1 MSEPRNV
8 IEIKDLDVRYG
19 WGRSSVQV
27 LHGVSMDVPAGCTVG
42 VVGESGS
49 GKSTLAKTLV
59 GTLTPT
65 GGAVTIN
72 GVNVSSVR
80 GAERLKLRRK
90 VLQMIPQDP
99 FSSLNPRH
107 TIGEALA
114 EALDPRHANVKKHRN
129 VIAEWLERVKM
140 PVDAMYRYP
149 HEFSGGQ
156 RQRVAIAR
164 GLIPEPTVVIADEI
178 TSALDV
184 SVQAEILSLISGLRR
199 DLNLTMIFISHN
211 LAVVRQVSD
220 EVAVMYQ
227 GRVVEHRGT
236 SELFAA
242 PQHPYTQSLLRA
254 VPGTPGFSL
263 DPDVTEFT
271 SDENREIA

>member
-1 MSEPRNV
+1 MSESQNV

-19 WGRSSVQV
+19 WGRHSVQV
-27 LHGVSMDVPAGCTVG
+27 LHGVSLNVAAGCTVG

-59 GTLTPT
+59 GTLKPT
-65 GGAVTIN
+65 RGTVMID

-80 GAERLKLRRK
+80 GADRLKLRRK

-107 TIGEALA
+107 TIGQALA
-114 EALDPRHANVKKHRN
+114 EALDPRHADVKKHRS

-140 PVDAMYRYP
+140 PAEAMSRYP

-184 SVQAEILSLISGLRR
+184 SVQAEILSLIAGLRQE
-199 DLNLTMIFISHN
+199 LNLTMVFISHN

-227 GRVVEHRGT
+227 GKVVEHSPT
-236 SELFAA
+236 AELFNN

-254 VPGTPGFSL
+254 VPGTPGFSI
-263 DPDVTEFT
+263 DPGITEHI
-271 SDENREIA
+271 SHENRAIA

>member
-1 MSEPRNV
+1 MSEAQDV
-8 IEIKDLDVRYG
+8 IQIKDLDVKYG
-19 WGRSSVQV
+19 WGRNSVQV
-27 LHGVSMDVPAGCTVG
+27 LHGVSLNVPAGCTVG

-65 GGAVTIN
+65 RGTVMID

-114 EALDPRHANVKKHRN
+114 EALDPRHANVKKHRG

-140 PVDAMYRYP
+140 PAEAMYRYP

-184 SVQAEILSLISGLRR
+184 SVQAEILSLIANLRR

-227 GRVVEHRGT
+227 GQVVEHGRT
-236 SELFAA
+236 SELFSS
-242 PQHPYTQSLLRA
+242 PQHSYTQSLLRA
-254 VPGTPGFSL
+254 VPGTPGFSI
-263 DPDVTEFT
+263 DPGITDPT
-271 SDENREIA
+271 SHENRAIA

>member
-1 MSEPRNV
+1 MSEAQDV
-8 IEIKDLDVRYG
+8 IQIKDLDVKYG
-19 WGRSSVQV
+19 WGRNSVQV
-27 LHGVSMDVPAGCTVG
+27 LHGVSLNVPAGCTVG

-65 GGAVTIN
+65 RGTVMID

-114 EALDPRHANVKKHRN
+114 EALDPRHANVKKHRG
-129 VIAEWLERVKM
+129 VIAEWLERVKI
-140 PVDAMYRYP
+140 PAEAMYRYP

-184 SVQAEILSLISGLRR
+184 SVQAEILSLIANLRR

-227 GRVVEHRGT
+227 GQVVEHGRT
-236 SELFAA
+236 SELFSS
-242 PQHPYTQSLLRA
+242 PQHSYTQSLLRA
-254 VPGTPGFSL
+254 VPGTPEFSI
-263 DPDVTEFT
+263 DPGITEPT
-271 SDENREIA
+271 SHENRAIA